1 MITHENSLIL
11 LDDVNAAEL
20 VFGLPKLGQLAQ
32 ALSSFCNLRRASL
45 KLASKLWR
53 RIETCNKRL
62 YIFKAKSY

>member
-32 ALSSFCNLRRASL
+32 ALSSFCNLRRARL
-45 KLASKLWR
+45 KLASKL
-53 RIETCNKRL
+53 
-62 YIFKAKSY
+62 